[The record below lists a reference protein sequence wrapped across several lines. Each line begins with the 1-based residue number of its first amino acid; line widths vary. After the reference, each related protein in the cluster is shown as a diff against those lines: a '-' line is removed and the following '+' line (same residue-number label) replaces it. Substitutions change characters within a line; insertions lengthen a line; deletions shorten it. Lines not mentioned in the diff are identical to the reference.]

1 MLNQALGGI
10 GNLVQNAIGG
20 GNGGG
25 GEQAGAAGGDFQQM
39 LGQLKGMYDEAQR
52 NNVELRKL
60 TVAEG
65 TEKKA
70 AEAQVQA
77 M

>member
-1 MLNQALGGI
+1 MIGPALGAVG
-10 GNLVQNAIGG
+10 GLVQNAIGG
-20 GNGGG
+20 AQGGG
-25 GEQAGAAGGDFQQM
+25 QAGGAAGGDFNSM
-39 LGQLKGMYDEAQR
+39 LGQLKSMYDEAQR

-70 AEAQVQA
+70 AESQVQS

>member
-1 MLNQALGGI
+1 MADVGAIAGGAVNALGG
-10 GNLVQNAIGG
+10 GG
-20 GNGGG
+20 GAGGA
-25 GEQAGAAGGDFQQM
+25 EGAAGGDFKQM
-39 LGQLKGMYDEAQR
+39 LGQLKAMYDEAQR

-70 AEAQVQA
+70 AESQVQS

>member
-1 MLNQALGGI
+1 MIGGA
-10 GNLVQNAIGG
+10 VNAIGG
-20 GNGGG
+20 ALNAAGGAAGGG
-25 GEQAGAAGGDFQQM
+25 NAGGAAGGDFKQM
-39 LGQLKGMYDEAQR
+39 LGDLKAMYDEAQR

-70 AEAQVQA
+70 AEAQIQS